1 MECGQQEMPLPSSRM
16 ASGRGVG
23 IPRLTLTTFPTG
35 GGLTEERV
43 NRFALFVGRVG
54 LQEMEIH

>member
-1 MECGQQEMPLPSSRM
+1 MPLASGRM
-16 ASGRGVG
+16 ASGRGMS
-23 IPRLTLTTFPTG
+23 IPALALATIPTG
-35 GGLTEERV
+35 GGVTEERV

>member
-1 MECGQQEMPLPSSRM
+1 MPLASSRM
-16 ASGRGVG
+16 ASRRGMS
-23 IPRLTLTTFPTG
+23 IPLLSLTPLPTG

>member
-1 MECGQQEMPLPSSRM
+1 MPLASSRM
-16 ASGRGVG
+16 ASGRGVR
-23 IPRLTLTTFPTG
+23 IPGLTLTTFPTG

-43 NRFALFVGRVG
+43 NRFALFVGRIG